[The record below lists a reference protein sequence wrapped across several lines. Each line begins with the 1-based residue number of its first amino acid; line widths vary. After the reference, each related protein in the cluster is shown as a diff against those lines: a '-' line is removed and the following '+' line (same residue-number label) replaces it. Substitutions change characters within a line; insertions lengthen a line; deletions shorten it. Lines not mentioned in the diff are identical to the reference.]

1 MFYTHN
7 EEIANTITH
16 GLGIALSSAGFA
28 VLVVFAALYSTPI
41 AIVSCSIYG
50 ISLVLMYSSSTLYH
64 MVRSPRAKRVWRVI
78 DHSAIYLLIA
88 GTYTPFCLIMLK
100 GGWGWTLFGI
110 IWGLALL
117 GIVTKAIYMGRYP
130 IISVLIYIAMG
141 WLVIIAAKPV
151 FAAFHGWG
159 LGLLIAGGIVYTGG
173 ILFYAL
179 DKMPFNHAV
188 WHLFVLGG
196 SILQYC
202 SLLFFVI
209 LAQ

>member
-1 MFYTHN
+1 MIFYTHN

-16 GLGIALSSAGFA
+16 GLGIAMSSAGVA
-28 VLVVFAALYSTPI
+28 VLIVFAALYSTPV

-50 ISLVLMYSSSTLYH
+50 ISLLLMYSSSTLYH

-88 GTYTPFCLIMLK
+88 GTYTPFCLIMLQ
-100 GGWGWTLFGI
+100 GAWGWALFVI
-110 IWGLALL
+110 IWVLALL
-117 GIVTKAIYMGRYP
+117 GIITKAIYMGRYP
-130 IISVLIYIAMG
+130 IISVVIYIAMG

-151 FAAFHGWG
+151 LTAFQGWG
-159 LGLLIAGGIVYTGG
+159 LGLLTAGGVVYTGG

-179 DKMPFNHAV
+179 NRMPFNHAI

-209 LAQ
+209 LA